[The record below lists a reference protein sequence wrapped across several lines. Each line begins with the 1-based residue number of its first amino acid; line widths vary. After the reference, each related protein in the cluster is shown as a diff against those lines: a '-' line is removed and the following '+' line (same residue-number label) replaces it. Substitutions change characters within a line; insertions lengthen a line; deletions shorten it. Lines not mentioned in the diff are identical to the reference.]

1 MINRNQPRST
11 GIHITQR
18 KTNQTS
24 QSQMSTLSRF
34 IVGAARL
41 MLVRREM
48 RYSTMQ
54 TGYRSA
60 RIQSCYCAANNLFLS
75 ARHLRIIEPKRQA
88 ARLSRRSLR
97 SLDH

>member
-1 MINRNQPRST
+1 
-11 GIHITQR
+11 
-18 KTNQTS
+18 
-24 QSQMSTLSRF
+24 MSTLSRF

-60 RIQSCYCAANNLFLS
+60 RIQSCYCAPTVCFWAPDTCAS
-75 ARHLRIIEPKRQA
+75 SSPSGRLRAYRGGRSDHWIIKKPFRRLLPK
-88 ARLSRRSLR
+88 LVNP
-97 SLDH
+97 DW